1 MFQGQENQPQNQNRH
16 MRVLPRR
23 PLAVLSNRNLVQP
36 AQIAQ
41 IVRPSVQLPSVQSKM
56 NETEWST
63 ILTEIGNLLD

>member
-16 MRVLPRR
+16 TRVLPRR

-36 AQIAQ
+36 AQIVQ
-41 IVRPSVQLPSVQSKM
+41 IVCPSSHPSPLPKM
-56 NETEWST
+56 NETEWNT